1 MNESVRIHQILDS
14 GSNKDKISVLE
25 SLSQSNDHETINKI
39 ISKLDD
45 SEIQVRGEAFSSLFL
60 NKNDISEFL
69 IDALSSESKNV
80 KGFSALVL
88 ANRGDS
94 NAISAIELLTK
105 DSSGMVRSCA
115 LGALG
120 HLRSTL
126 STTIIRKCFQDK
138 VLEVRKSAVQAFLKI
153 GGDILPSEVNELT
166 KDADDE
172 LRFLIKKVSKGSPV
186 NPPLQ
191 RKKD

>member
-1 MNESVRIHQILDS
+1 MNKSVRIHQILDS

-25 SLSQSNDHETINKI
+25 SLSQSNDQETINKI

-45 SEIQVRGEAFSSLFL
+45 SEIQIRGEAFSSLFL

-94 NAISAIELLTK
+94 NA
-105 DSSGMVRSCA
+105 SGMVRSCA

-153 GGDILPSEVNELT
+153 GGDILPIEVDELT

-172 LRFLIKKVSKGSPV
+172 LKFLITKVSK
-186 NPPLQ
+186 NM
-191 RKKD
+191 

>member
-1 MNESVRIHQILDS
+1 MNEYVRIHQILDY
-14 GSNKDKISVLE
+14 GSKKDKISVLE
-25 SLSQSNDHETINKI
+25 SLSQSSDQETINKI

-69 IDALSSESKNV
+69 IDALSSESKNI

-88 ANRGDS
+88 ANRCDS
-94 NAISAIELLTK
+94 NAVSVIELLTK
-105 DSSGMVRSCA
+105 DSSSMVRSCA

-120 HLRSTL
+120 HLHS
-126 STTIIRKCFQDK
+126 SQSITIIRKCFQDK
-138 VLEVRKSAVQAFLKI
+138 VLEVRKSAAQAFLKI
-153 GGDILPSEVNELT
+153 GGDILPMEIDELA

-172 LRFLIKKVSKGSPV
+172 LKFLITKVSKNMWWTGRDL
-186 NPPLQ
+186 NP
-191 RKKD
+191 

>member
-1 MNESVRIHQILDS
+1 MNEYTRINQILDF
-14 GSNKDKISVLE
+14 GSNKDKINILE
-25 SLSQSNDHETINKI
+25 SLSQSSDQGIINKI

-69 IDALSSESKNV
+69 IDALNSPSKNI

-88 ANRGDS
+88 ANRNDL
-94 NAISAIELLTK
+94 SAIPAIESLTK

-120 HLRSTL
+120 YLHSIGSRA
-126 STTIIRKCFQDK
+126 IIRKCFQDK
-138 VLEVRKSAVQAFLKI
+138 VLEVRKSAIQAFLKTD
-153 GGDILPSEVNELT
+153 GNILPREVDDLT

-172 LRFLIKKVSKGSPV
+172 LRFLIKKVSK
-186 NPPLQ
+186 NM
-191 RKKD
+191 

>member
-1 MNESVRIHQILDS
+1 MNEDVRTYQILDF
-14 GSNKDKISVLE
+14 GSKGDKISVLE
-25 SLSQSNDHETINKI
+25 SLSQSSDQETVNKI

-69 IDALSSESKNV
+69 IDALNSPSKNI

-88 ANRGDS
+88 ANRNDL
-94 NAISAIELLTK
+94 SAIPAIESLTK

-120 HLRSTL
+120 YLHSIGSRA
-126 STTIIRKCFQDK
+126 IIRKCFQDK
-138 VLEVRKSAVQAFLKI
+138 VLEVRKSAIQAFLKTD
-153 GGDILPSEVNELT
+153 GNILPREVDDLT

-172 LRFLIKKVSKGSPV
+172 LRFLIKKVSK
-186 NPPLQ
+186 NM
-191 RKKD
+191 

>member
-1 MNESVRIHQILDS
+1 MNESARIHQILDF
-14 GSNKDKISVLE
+14 GSKEDKIIVLE
-25 SLSQSNDHETINKI
+25 SLSQSGDQETVNKI

-45 SEIQVRGEAFSSLFL
+45 SEIEVRGEAFSSLFL

-69 IDALSSESKNV
+69 IDALSSESNNI

-94 NAISAIELLTK
+94 NSISILELLTK

-120 HLRSTL
+120 HLHSTN
-126 STTIIRKCFQDK
+126 SIRIIRQCFQDK
-138 VLEVRKSAVQAFLKI
+138 VLEVRKSAVQAFLKL
-153 GGDILPSEVNELT
+153 GGDILPIEVNELT
-166 KDADDE
+166 KNADHE
-172 LRFLIKKVSKGSPV
+172 LKFLITKVSK
-186 NPPLQ
+186 NM
-191 RKKD
+191 

>member
-14 GSNKDKISVLE
+14 GSNKDKISILE
-25 SLSQSNDHETINKI
+25 SLSQSTDQKTINKI

-45 SEIQVRGEAFSSLFL
+45 SEIQIRGEAFSSLLL

-69 IDALSSESKNV
+69 IDALSSESKNIR
-80 KGFSALVL
+80 GFSALVL

-94 NAISAIELLTK
+94 NVIPSIESLAE
-105 DSSGMVRSCA
+105 DSSDMVRSCA
-115 LGALG
+115 IGALG
-120 HLRSTL
+120 HLHSTR

-153 GGDILPSEVNELT
+153 EGNILPREIDELT
-166 KDADDE
+166 KDADEE
-172 LRFLIKKVSKGSPV
+172 LKFLITKVSK
-186 NPPLQ
+186 NM
-191 RKKD
+191 

>member
-1 MNESVRIHQILDS
+1 MNESVRIHRILDS
-14 GSNKDKISVLE
+14 GSNKDKISILE
-25 SLSQSNDHETINKI
+25 SLSQSNDQEIINKI

-94 NAISAIELLTK
+94 NAVSAIELLTN
-105 DSSGMVRSCA
+105 DSSGIVRSCA

-120 HLRSTL
+120 HLRS
-126 STTIIRKCFQDK
+126 SHSITIIRKCFRDK
-138 VLEVRKSAVQAFLKI
+138 VLEVRKSAIQAFLKI
-153 GGDILPSEVNELT
+153 GGDILPREVDELT

-172 LRFLIKKVSKGSPV
+172 LKFLITKVSKNV
-186 NPPLQ
+186 
-191 RKKD
+191 

>member
-1 MNESVRIHQILDS
+1 MNEDVRTHQILDS
-14 GSNKDKISVLE
+14 GSMEDKIIVLE
-25 SLSQSNDHETINKI
+25 SLSQSSDQETINKI

-45 SEIQVRGEAFSSLFL
+45 SEIQVRGEAFSALFL
-60 NKNDISEFL
+60 NRNDISEFL
-69 IDALSSESKNV
+69 IDTLSSESKTIR
-80 KGFSALVL
+80 GFLALVL

-94 NAISAIELLTK
+94 NAVSAIELLTN

-126 STTIIRKCFQDK
+126 STAIIRKCFQDK
-138 VLEVRKSAVQAFLKI
+138 VLEVRKSAIQAFLKTD
-153 GGDILPSEVNELT
+153 GNILPREVDDLT

-172 LRFLIKKVSKGSPV
+172 LRFLIKKVSK
-186 NPPLQ
+186 NM
-191 RKKD
+191 